1 MINIDAVRPAQRSV
15 PVDADAARTAVV
27 GVLAVPG
34 RRHRQARCSC
44 GWDGPRRWLLPK
56 VAVVDALTHART
68 RGCVPAY
75 PLVQVAGEPETWR
88 ADDGV
93 L

>member
-1 MINIDAVRPAQRSV
+1 MINIDALRPAERSQSA
-15 PVDADAARTAVV
+15 DADTAPASVV
-27 GVLAVPG
+27 GVLAAPG
-34 RRHRQARCSC
+34 RRRRQARCSC

-56 VAVVDALTHART
+56 VAVVDALSHARI

-75 PLVQVAGEPETWR
+75 PLVQVAGEPEAWR
-88 ADDGV
+88 ADEWV